1 MFNYKSITGLLA
13 CCEDSSH
20 QCVTIPVTICIAIVL
35 VAVSVVTAKIISS
48 INEMK
53 KDINKEKCSSDRKK
67 FFTEQLLEHKEEIQ
81 SIELQRTKGKKRKV
95 IWQENYKIVKNR
107 DCNISAQK
115 EEKNET
121 ENKANH

>member
-1 MFNYKSITGLLA
+1 MFNCKSITGLLA
-13 CCEDSSH
+13 CCEDSSP
-20 QCVTIPVTICIAIVL
+20 QCVTISVTICITIIL
-35 VAVSVVTAKIISS
+35 VTASIVTAIIISS
-48 INEMK
+48 INEAK
-53 KDINKEKCSSDRKK
+53 KQINKEKCSSDRKK

-115 EEKNET
+115 EEKNEM
-121 ENKANH
+121 ENKAKH

>member
-1 MFNYKSITGLLA
+1 MFNYKSILGLLA

-20 QCVTIPVTICIAIVL
+20 QCVTITVTICITIVL
-35 VAVSVVTAKIISS
+35 VVVSIVTASIIGST
-48 INEMK
+48 NETR

-107 DCNISAQK
+107 DCNITAQK
-115 EEKNET
+115 EEKNEM
-121 ENKANH
+121 ENKVKH

>member
-1 MFNYKSITGLLA
+1 MFNCKSITGLLA

-20 QCVTIPVTICIAIVL
+20 QCVTITVTICITIVL
-35 VAVSVVTAKIISS
+35 VVVSIVTASIINST
-48 INEMK
+48 NETR

>member
-1 MFNYKSITGLLA
+1 MFNYKSILGLLA

-20 QCVTIPVTICIAIVL
+20 QCVTITVTICITIVL
-35 VAVSVVTAKIISS
+35 VVVSIVTASIINST
-48 INEMK
+48 NETR

-95 IWQENYKIVKNR
+95 IWQENYKILKNR

-115 EEKNET
+115 EEKNEM
-121 ENKANH
+121 ENKAKH

>member
-1 MFNYKSITGLLA
+1 MFNCKSIAGLLA
-13 CCEDSSH
+13 CCEDTSH
-20 QCVTIPVTICIAIVL
+20 QCVTITVTICITIVL
-35 VAVSVVTAKIISS
+35 VVVSIVTASIINST
-48 INEMK
+48 NETR

-95 IWQENYKIVKNR
+95 IWQENYKILKNR

-115 EEKNET
+115 EEKNEM
-121 ENKANH
+121 ENKAKH

>member
-1 MFNYKSITGLLA
+1 MFNYKSILGLLA

-20 QCVTIPVTICIAIVL
+20 QCVTITVTICITIVL
-35 VAVSVVTAKIISS
+35 VVVSIVTASIINST
-48 INEMK
+48 NETR

-95 IWQENYKIVKNR
+95 IWQENYKILKNR
-107 DCNISAQK
+107 DCNLSAQK
-115 EEKNET
+115 EEKNEM
-121 ENKANH
+121 ENKAKH

>member
-1 MFNYKSITGLLA
+1 MFKCKSITGLLA

-20 QCVTIPVTICIAIVL
+20 QCVTITVTICITIVL
-35 VAVSVVTAKIISS
+35 VVMSIVTASIINST
-48 INEMK
+48 NETR

>member
-1 MFNYKSITGLLA
+1 MFNYKSILGLLA

-20 QCVTIPVTICIAIVL
+20 QCVTITVTICITIVL
-35 VAVSVVTAKIISS
+35 VVVSIVTASIIGST
-48 INEMK
+48 NETR

-67 FFTEQLLEHKEEIQ
+67 FFIEQLLEHKKEIQ

>member
-1 MFNYKSITGLLA
+1 MFNCKSIAGLLA
-13 CCEDSSH
+13 CCEDTSP
-20 QCVTIPVTICIAIVL
+20 QCVTISVTICITIIL
-35 VAVSVVTAKIISS
+35 VTVSVVTAIIISS
-48 INEMK
+48 INEAK
-53 KDINKEKCSSDRKK
+53 KEINKEKCSSDRKK
-67 FFTEQLLEHKEEIQ
+67 FFIEQLLEHKKEIQ

-121 ENKANH
+121 ENKAKH